1 MQYSSE
7 KGRLDR
13 IRELQQK
20 REELLTSIEIA
31 EHRGDLAR
39 IADIKYGALQDVDE
53 TLKNMRQNAPENPML
68 TENVGPDE
76 IAVVVARWTGV
87 PVSKLKESERNKL
100 LSLEEE
106 LHKRVVGQ
114 DEAVAAVSDA
124 VLRSRAGLAS
134 RERGSSFLFLGP
146 TGVGKTE
153 LAKALAEVLL
163 DNEKMLIRLDMG
175 EYMEKHS
182 VSRLVGS
189 PPGYVGHEA
198 GGQLTEAVRRR
209 PHSVILLDEVEKA
222 HPEVM
227 NVLLSA
233 LDDGRLTDSKG
244 RTVNFS
250 NTIMIMTSNLGAD
263 LLLAASEHIQ
273 HISQVK
279 EAVLT
284 RVRSF
289 FKPEFLNRLDD
300 IVVF

>member
-1 MQYSSE
+1 
-7 KGRLDR
+7 
-13 IRELQQK
+13 
-20 REELLTSIEIA
+20 
-31 EHRGDLAR
+31 
-39 IADIKYGALQDVDE
+39 
-53 TLKNMRQNAPENPML
+53 MRQKAPDNPML
-68 TENVGPDE
+68 TEKVGPDE
-76 IAVVVARWTGV
+76 VAVVVARWTGV

-100 LSLEEE
+100 LSLQEE
-106 LHKRVVGQ
+106 LHKRIVGQ
-114 DEAVAAVSDA
+114 NEAVAAVSDA
-124 VLRSRAGLAS
+124 VLRSRAGLAP
-134 RERGSSFLFLGP
+134 RQRGSSFLFLGP

-163 DNEKMLIRLDMG
+163 DNEKMMIRLDMG

-182 VSRLVGS
+182 VSRLVGA

-263 LLLAASEHIQ
+263 LLLAASE
-273 HISQVK
+273 
-279 EAVLT
+279 
-284 RVRSF
+284 
-289 FKPEFLNRLDD
+289 
-300 IVVF
+300 